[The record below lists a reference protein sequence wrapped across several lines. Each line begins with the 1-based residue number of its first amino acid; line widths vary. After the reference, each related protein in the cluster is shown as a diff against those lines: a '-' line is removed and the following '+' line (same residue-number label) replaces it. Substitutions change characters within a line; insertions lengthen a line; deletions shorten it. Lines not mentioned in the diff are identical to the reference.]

1 MKFGDNLRKLRKTKK
16 MSQEELAEKVGVSR
30 QSVSKWETSEAYP
43 EMNNILELCK
53 IFHCRINELVN
64 DSIIDIDSLDD
75 ETKMSI
81 VKLKKE
87 EQKKMKG
94 LSRVISIIAKIGKI
108 LCYIALPIIILVM
121 IFVPYLIHHIE
132 VEGNKIEWTGNNSII
147 IDREKTEYI
156 IKYTDKAIV
165 NTEEEMI
172 SAKILDILENNSK
185 TSIVVYVEV
194 GFLALT
200 ISLVL
205 MAMILKHLEKLFDNI
220 NKGETPFTLE
230 NVDHITKIAWFMI
243 ATILIPSV
251 AGLLFDLML
260 SEDLDIGFEMFD
272 LVQILFLFS
281 MAYIFKYGYAIQL
294 DSKGIMYGDENE

>member
-132 VEGNKIEWTGNNSII
+132 VEGNKIEWTGNN
-147 IDREKTEYI
+147 R
-156 IKYTDKAIV
+156 
-165 NTEEEMI
+165 
-172 SAKILDILENNSK
+172 
-185 TSIVVYVEV
+185 
-194 GFLALT
+194 
-200 ISLVL
+200 
-205 MAMILKHLEKLFDNI
+205 
-220 NKGETPFTLE
+220 
-230 NVDHITKIAWFMI
+230 
-243 ATILIPSV
+243 
-251 AGLLFDLML
+251 
-260 SEDLDIGFEMFD
+260 
-272 LVQILFLFS
+272 
-281 MAYIFKYGYAIQL
+281 
-294 DSKGIMYGDENE
+294 